1 MQYEIKWL
9 FNEFSFDTLWEK
21 IKRDLMKKVL
31 SAAREKADD
40 ILRHIKA
47 GHSDYIKKYWNFG
60 DYKKFY
66 FNFDESSFE
75 ELSEEIIKYKKEIEQ
90 PDVIVARG
98 AEIKN
103 DEDGKL
109 YILLRYYYIFSE
121 DAKAKFKIE
130 LDCYNQEIEKFI
142 YKEAER
148 SRGLNNLNCRPL
160 DNNLVW
166 AFLEW
171 RCNFNTLVLQC
182 LWINRL

>member
-1 MQYEIKWL
+1 MY
-9 FNEFSFDTLWEK
+9 
-21 IKRDLMKKVL
+21 
-31 SAAREKADD
+31 
-40 ILRHIKA
+40 
-47 GHSDYIKKYWNFG
+47 
-60 DYKKFY
+60 
-66 FNFDESSFE
+66 
-75 ELSEEIIKYKKEIEQ
+75 
-90 PDVIVARG
+90 RG
-98 AEIKN
+98 EEIKN

-148 SRGLNNLNCRPL
+148 SRGLKNLNCRPL
-160 DNNLVW
+160 DNNLVR